1 MNEDVEKLSG
11 VNTKTTFKS
20 NRSLRK
26 VHITI
31 TTTILVKL
39 VMAQLIGKYFT

>member
-20 NRSLRK
+20 NRPLRK
-26 VHITI
+26 VNITMK
-31 TTTILVKL
+31 TTILVK
-39 VMAQLIGKYFT
+39 